1 MIAYRI
7 PLKLPQA
14 HLQLKNTSFK
24 RVSVEINAVF
34 NPLELLDIF
43 ERGRQIKVIERPTD
57 SLISQYLALVAP
69 KVGNGFK
76 YVVRAGQAVSTQL
89 LADNTLPDQIGRDTF
104 LAELDHLSE
113 LYTDLI
119 GCPNIGVRLEVLNSA
134 MCPRFHVDK
143 TGIRLLCT
151 YLGQGT
157 QWLDDIY
164 ADRSKLGL
172 ASANI
177 DDSDSGL
184 ILDPKG
190 VHQAQRFAVVLL
202 KGSMWQGNGTR
213 GIIHRSPPVLDNKL
227 RVMLAIDAIW

>member
-7 PLKLPQA
+7 PLKLPQPQ
-14 HLQLKNTSFK
+14 LQLKNTSFK
-24 RVSVEINAVF
+24 RVTVEINSVF

-43 ERGRQIKVIERPTD
+43 EHGQQIKVIERPTD
-57 SLISQYLALVAP
+57 SIISQYLALITP
-69 KVGNGFK
+69 KLGSGFK

-157 QWLDDIY
+157 QWLEEAY
-164 ADRSKLGL
+164 ADRTKLGF

-177 DDSDSGL
+177 DDGDSGL
-184 ILDPKG
+184 ILDSKG
-190 VHQAQRFAVVLL
+190 VHQAQTFAVVLL
-202 KGSMWQGNGTR
+202 KGSLWQGNHMR
-213 GIIHRSPPVLDNKL
+213 GIIHRSPPVLDNKP
-227 RVMLAIDAIW
+227 RVMLAIDAMW